1 MTATGCVLFAKRLER
16 GRFVWP
22 QATSGS
28 GFADASPVIDAAGGH
43 RLAAAGAHLGAA
55 AVGVTCEILLHN
67 FFRADEDANAQS
79 SCDTPRMSVATLP
92 DLNALPADALRAL
105 ILAQH
110 EQLISREREIEHL
123 QLLLAKLHR
132 MQFGR
137 KSEKLQRQI
146 EQLELRLEELESHRS
161 EKECNAAEPASVIAS
176 STPTAT
182 KPTRRALP
190 DHLPRQTRRH
200 EPKET
205 VCPQCQGELR
215 KLGED
220 VSEMLEYVPA
230 SFVVIRHVRTKLSCT
245 KCDCIVQAE
254 APSRPIERGVA
265 GPGLLAHVL
274 VSKYCDHLPLY
285 RQSEMYARQDVE
297 LERSTLADW
306 VGSTSRLLQPLVE
319 ALRRYVTAA
328 DKLHADDTPVPV
340 LSPGNGKTKTGRL
353 WTYVRDDRPA
363 GDSAAP
369 AVWFAYS
376 PDRKGEHPERHLE
389 KFRGTLQA
397 DAYAGFNQ
405 LYENG
410 RIQQAAC
417 WAHVRRKFYD
427 LEQAHAS
434 PVAREALVRIGAL
447 YGIEETI
454 RGKPPDERRAVRQA
468 QSKPLLDFLRQWF
481 EATLSK
487 LSRKSETTVAIR
499 YALSRWDALTR
510 YIEDGHIEIDNNA
523 AERSLRG
530 VALGRKNYLFAGSD
544 TGGERAAVIYS
555 LIGSAKLT
563 GLDPEA
569 YLREVLTRIA
579 DHPINRIEELL
590 PWNIGSTPAEV
601 ST

>member
-1 MTATGCVLFAKRLER
+1 
-16 GRFVWP
+16 
-22 QATSGS
+22 
-28 GFADASPVIDAAGGH
+28 
-43 RLAAAGAHLGAA
+43 
-55 AVGVTCEILLHN
+55 
-67 FFRADEDANAQS
+67 
-79 SCDTPRMSVATLP
+79 MSVATLP

-105 ILAQH
+105 ILTQH

-190 DHLPRQTRRH
+190 DHLPRQSRRH

-340 LSPGNGKTKTGRL
+340 LAPGQGKTKTGRL

-410 RIQQAAC
+410 RIEQAAC

-454 RGKPPDERRAVRQA
+454 RGKPPDERRAVRQC
-468 QSKPLLDFLRQWF
+468 LDL
-481 EATLSK
+481 
-487 LSRKSETTVAIR
+487 
-499 YALSRWDALTR
+499 Y
-510 YIEDGHIEIDNNA
+510 
-523 AERSLRG
+523 
-530 VALGRKNYLFAGSD
+530 
-544 TGGERAAVIYS
+544 
-555 LIGSAKLT
+555 
-563 GLDPEA
+563 
-569 YLREVLTRIA
+569 VLT
-579 DHPINRIEELL
+579 
-590 PWNIGSTPAEV
+590 
-601 ST
+601 